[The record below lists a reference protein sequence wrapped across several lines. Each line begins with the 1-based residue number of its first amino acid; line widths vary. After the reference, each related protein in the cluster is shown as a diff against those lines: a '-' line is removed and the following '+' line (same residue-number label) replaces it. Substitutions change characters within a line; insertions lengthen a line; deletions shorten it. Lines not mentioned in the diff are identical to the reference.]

1 MYVLATFTI
10 KIEINLVKMCLYCML
25 ITKIALKSDLSSVK
39 IIVPFTN
46 CGQIISLSTQV
57 TVIVPQLSSPLS
69 ISILLPSNKR

>member
-10 KIEINLVKMCLYCML
+10 KVEINLVKMWLYCML
-25 ITKIALKSDLSSVK
+25 ITKIAFKSDLSSVK

>member
-1 MYVLATFTI
+1 
-10 KIEINLVKMCLYCML
+10 MCLYCML
-25 ITKIALKSDLSSVK
+25 ITKIALKSDLSSVR

>member
-10 KIEINLVKMCLYCML
+10 KIEIYLVKMCLYCML
-25 ITKIALKSDLSSVK
+25 ITKIALKSHLFSVK
-39 IIVPFTN
+39 IIVPVTN

>member
-10 KIEINLVKMCLYCML
+10 KVEIKLVKMCLYCML
-25 ITKIALKSDLSSVK
+25 ITKIALKSDLSSVR

>member
-10 KIEINLVKMCLYCML
+10 KIEIYLVKMCLYCML
-25 ITKIALKSDLSSVK
+25 ITKIAFKSDLFSVK

>member
-25 ITKIALKSDLSSVK
+25 ITKIALKSDLK

-57 TVIVPQLSSPLS
+57 TVIVPQLSYPLS